1 MMNASP
7 ELFDG
12 QAGLFERR
20 AGLPEACCRAIAKKV
35 IEIGEATEVILGS
48 KLVEGFDID
57 QDTRPDADLDD

>member
-1 MMNASP
+1 MTNEYTKP
-7 ELFDG
+7 E
-12 QAGLFERR
+12 
-20 AGLPEACCRAIAKKV
+20 V